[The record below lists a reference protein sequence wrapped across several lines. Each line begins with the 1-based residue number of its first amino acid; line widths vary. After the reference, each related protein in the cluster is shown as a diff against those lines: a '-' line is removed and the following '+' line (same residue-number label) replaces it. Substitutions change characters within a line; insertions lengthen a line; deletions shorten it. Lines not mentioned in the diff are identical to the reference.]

1 MLKKYEL
8 VEIAKAG
15 GSITVDGADYKK
27 YELVEIAKALK
38 NGATLQINNASA
50 LKKYEL
56 VEIAKANPGSV
67 IICP

>member
-15 GSITVDGADYKK
+15 GNIILNGGDYKK
-27 YELVEIAKALK
+27 YELVEIAKSLK
-38 NGATLQINNASA
+38 NGATLQINNSGA

-56 VEIAKANPGSV
+56 VDIVKANPGSV
-67 IICP
+67 IIAV

>member
-15 GSITVDGADYKK
+15 VNIILNGGDYKK
-27 YELVEIAKALK
+27 YELVEIAKSLK
-38 NGATLQINNASA
+38 NGATLQINNSGA

-56 VEIAKANPGSV
+56 VDIVKANPGSV
-67 IICP
+67 IIAV